1 MNVYLRILAI
11 IFLGTNCV
19 LPFSINAQTKQRKF
33 KEINWSVNVSK
44 HKDSIKTTFFNL
56 GLISNLEQQ
65 HGAGINLI
73 YSSVHHSMKGFQ
85 LSGFLG
91 FNGSNIEGFQ
101 IGGLGNIVKGNAT
114 GVMLAGL
121 MNATGENASGLQTAG
136 IVNVT
141 GKSYNGLSIAG
152 FMNISSE
159 KMNGIQLSSV
169 LNASGG
175 TMKGAQIALL
185 TNVGVDIEGL
195 QTSFISNISAKRIR
209 GLQLGGIGN
218 VAVNA
223 DKALQMTSLINVCLD
238 KLHGGQFALGNYAED
253 IQGAQVGLINLS
265 TGKIDGW
272 QIGIINHSK
281 DTTAHKIGLIN
292 INPKTRIQAM
302 FYGGNTSKTNIAIRF
317 KNQKNYSI
325 LGIGTHYL
333 DLDDRFSGCLFYR
346 TGLYF
351 PLKKKFEISGDLG
364 YFHIENFENENDVIP
379 ERMYSLQARI
389 NLEYKV
395 LTKLSIFVSTGYA
408 MTRHYH
414 KNKFFERK
422 AIIEGGIVLF

>member
-1 MNVYLRILAI
+1 MNVYLRILAT
-11 IFLGTNCV
+11 IFWGT
-19 LPFSINAQTKQRKF
+19 SIMAPLAVHAQTKSRKF
-33 KEINWSVNVSK
+33 KEINWSLNIS
-44 HKDSIKTTFFNL
+44 HRKDSIQTTYLNL

-65 HGAGINLI
+65 HGAGINLL
-73 YSSVHHSMKGFQ
+73 YGSVHQSMKGFQ
-85 LSGFLG
+85 FSGFLG
-91 FNGSNIEGFQ
+91 FNGSNMEGFQ
-101 IGGLGNIVKGNAT
+101 VGGLGNIVRGNAT
-114 GVMLAGL
+114 GFMLAGL
-121 MNATGENASGLQTAG
+121 MNATGGNASGLQTAG

-141 GKSYNGLSIAG
+141 GKSYNGLSIGG
-152 FMNISSE
+152 FMNVSSE
-159 KMNGIQLSSV
+159 KMNGLQLSSV

-175 TMKGAQIALL
+175 TMKGAQLALL

-195 QTSFISNISAKRIR
+195 QTSFISNISAKRMR

-218 VAVNA
+218 VAVKA
-223 DKALQMTSLINVCLD
+223 DKAFQLASLINVCLD

-253 IQGAQVGLINLS
+253 VEGAQIGLMNLS
-265 TGKIDGW
+265 TGKVNGW

-333 DLDDRFSGCLFYR
+333 DLDDHFSGCLFYR

-351 PLKKKFEISGDLG
+351 PLKKKFEVSGDLG
-364 YFHIENFENENDVIP
+364 YFHIENFENENDEIP

-395 LTKLSIFVSTGYA
+395 LRKMGIFVSTGYA